1 MARFTTAAALLSIT
15 GEANP
20 LPLPHADGDLH
31 AQGLRG
37 GLLSVRVSP
46 LEPNLARRAL
56 QHFVERY
63 EEVTFDILAALG
75 KLTTVSPVLPSVSKG
90 SG

>member
-1 MARFTTAAALLSIT
+1 
-15 GEANP
+15 
-20 LPLPHADGDLH
+20 
-31 AQGLRG
+31 
-37 GLLSVRVSP
+37 VRVSP